1 MAVKK
6 GRPPKTYSQ
15 AERIINMLRA
25 LASRSMTIKDLSDEF
40 GICRRQVYRD
50 IGRIQEEGH
59 PLEQSDRDGEKTW
72 QLPLT
77 YKGLPPI
84 TVTPY
89 ELMALHF
96 AKSHVDYLSGTPFVE
111 NLDSLIK
118 KVEGGLPQPVQFR
131 REVGA
136 DSPAPSTATVRLR
149 AKHCRDAAPS
159 LPPSRSDGSRSS
171 RKARAAGR
179 AVTPGG
185 GDGLCDSTRRQPS
198 NHIDVEENEAA

>member
-1 MAVKK
+1 MRGGAGGSEK

-84 TVTPY
+84 TNEPRRLDFY
-89 ELMALHF
+89 EPLM
-96 AKSHVDYLSGTPFVE
+96 SPRSVE
-111 NLDSLIK
+111 
-118 KVEGGLPQPVQFR
+118 
-131 REVGA
+131 
-136 DSPAPSTATVRLR
+136 
-149 AKHCRDAAPS
+149 
-159 LPPSRSDGSRSS
+159 
-171 RKARAAGR
+171 KA
-179 AVTPGG
+179 
-185 GDGLCDSTRRQPS
+185 
-198 NHIDVEENEAA
+198 